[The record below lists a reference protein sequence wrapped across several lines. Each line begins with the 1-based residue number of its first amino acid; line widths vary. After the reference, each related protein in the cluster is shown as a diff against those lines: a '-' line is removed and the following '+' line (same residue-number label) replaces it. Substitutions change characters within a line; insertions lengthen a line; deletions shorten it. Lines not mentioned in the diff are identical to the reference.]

1 MLVNYT
7 INHLL
12 FLLHARTVWTNAGTK
27 LLIDIVHT
35 NMYDDNDEKV
45 ICHNG
50 MWQRV
55 KYIMHVN
62 GYDFTN
68 DQLRGRW
75 KTVVYSYKRVKDSNK
90 TSGQLHRKHE
100 FHAELSFLD
109 KSVDVVP
116 LVVVQSSQVPHAH
129 SSSDEQNNLTP
140 RKATKKEK
148 TVKLNVMQHLQEMA
162 SSFQREQLQTRIQR
176 ERHHLEKFA
185 MMEKLIETLNKR
197 E

>member
-7 INHLL
+7 NNHLL

-55 KYIMHVN
+55 KDTMHIN

-75 KTVVYSYKRVKDSNK
+75 KTVVSSYKRVKDSNK
-90 TSGQLHRKHE
+90 TSRQLHRKHE

-109 KSVDVVP
+109 KSVDVV
-116 LVVVQSSQVPHAH
+116 QSSQAPHTH
-129 SSSDEQNNLTP
+129 SSSDEQNNP
-140 RKATKKEK
+140 NHQKQQKKEK
-148 TVKLNVMQHLQEMA
+148 Q
-162 SSFQREQLQTRIQR
+162 
-176 ERHHLEKFA
+176 
-185 MMEKLIETLNKR
+185 
-197 E
+197 

>member
-55 KYIMHVN
+55 KDIMHIN

-68 DQLRGRW
+68 DQLRG
-75 KTVVYSYKRVKDSNK
+75 
-90 TSGQLHRKHE
+90 
-100 FHAELSFLD
+100 
-109 KSVDVVP
+109 
-116 LVVVQSSQVPHAH
+116 
-129 SSSDEQNNLTP
+129 
-140 RKATKKEK
+140 
-148 TVKLNVMQHLQEMA
+148 VMENCRL
-162 SSFQREQLQTRIQR
+162 FI
-176 ERHHLEKFA
+176 
-185 MMEKLIETLNKR
+185 
-197 E
+197 